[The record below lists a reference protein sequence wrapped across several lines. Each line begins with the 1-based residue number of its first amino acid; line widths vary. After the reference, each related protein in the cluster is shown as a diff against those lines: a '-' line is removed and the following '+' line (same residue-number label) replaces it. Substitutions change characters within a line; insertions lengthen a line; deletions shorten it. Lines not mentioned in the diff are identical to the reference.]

1 MEKFIARRN
10 VANLL
15 YALENGAEGERRTAL
30 LRLLV
35 EEENLVGLRHQA
47 TTKEQPDRAPEKDNR
62 YAT

>member
-1 MEKFIARRN
+1 MKKLIARLN

-15 YALENGAEGERRTAL
+15 YALENGAEGERCTAL

-47 TTKEQPDRAPEKDNR
+47 TTKEQLDQAPEKDNR